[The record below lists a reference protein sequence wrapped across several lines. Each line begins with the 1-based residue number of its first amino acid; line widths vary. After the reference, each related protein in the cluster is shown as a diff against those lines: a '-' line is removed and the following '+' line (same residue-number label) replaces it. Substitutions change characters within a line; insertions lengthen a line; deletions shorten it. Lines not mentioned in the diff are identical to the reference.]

1 MGRKRKKPVESE
13 KLSYNLIVRISER
26 EREVLA
32 QRAVEKGY
40 QDTTKYCRSLLR
52 DAELRNWSDLNRELK
67 KIKYQISN
75 LESVLKQIE
84 KNAIYGSYPVE
95 TQHRFQECVC
105 QMQELSKKL
114 EELLGDQ
121 EKNGEG

>member
-13 KLSYNLIVRISER
+13 KLSYVLGIRISES
-26 EREVLA
+26 EREMLVR
-32 QRAVEKGY
+32 RAVECGFP
-40 QDTTKYCRSLLR
+40 DTGKYCRSILR
-52 DAELRNWSDLNRELK
+52 DSNLMNWSDLNRELK